1 MDKKVLSIINSLY
14 AGKDTVQKHIRLV
27 IVVTIPALILAF
39 FGLLKGFD
47 IKVTES
53 SLGSLYLIAFL
64 AVIPCV
70 LTVAGF
76 YAQQVQRLLCGVKGM
91 PEITLDSFIIGFRQI
106 LFMFCW
112 MMYSVIL
119 LAVPVVI
126 IWSSFNNTGFLGIFI
141 AFILTLVLV
150 LILSIVLMLIYPNM
164 IYIYIEYVKSSFTK
178 AACLNPLYIFKFYK
192 KGVKKSFKVLGVMI
206 LLSLLL
212 NTIWGTVG
220 AMFTGITFA
229 LSKMAKVIV
238 MIPLTIAQ
246 AYIGCVL
253 SLIGFELFVDVYK
266 EEFNE

>member
-1 MDKKVLSIINSLY
+1 MDKKVLAIINSLY
-14 AGKDTVQKHIRLV
+14 AGKDTIQKHIRLA
-27 IVVTIPALILAF
+27 IVVAIPTLIFAF
-39 FGLLKGFD
+39 FCLLKGFD

-64 AVIPCV
+64 VAIPCV
-70 LTVAGF
+70 LTVAGL

-112 MMYSVIL
+112 MMYSAFV

-126 IWSSFNNTGFLGIFI
+126 IWNSLNNTGFLGFVVAI
-141 AFILTLVLV
+141 ILTTGVV
-150 LILSIVLMLIYPNM
+150 LILSIVSMLIYPN
-164 IYIYIEYVKSSFTK
+164 ISYIYIEYVKSSFTK

-192 KGVKKSFKVLGVMI
+192 KGVKKSFKVVGVI
-206 LLSLLL
+206 IVLILLL

-220 AMFTGITFA
+220 AVFAGGTFA
-229 LSKMAKVIV
+229 LSNMAKSIAMV
-238 MIPLTIAQ
+238 PLAIIQ
-246 AYIGCVL
+246 AYIGCIL
-253 SLIGFELFVDVYK
+253 SLIGLELFVEVYK